1 MIDRRSL
8 ALLIK
13 QLLYISLGLAIIF
26 YRLLPLQTT
35 PVHWVGPDL
44 LVAATC
50 VYAIR
55 RPAYVPM
62 ISVAVLFL
70 FADLMLHHPPGLLSL
85 FMVLSCEWLK
95 RQSHHLRVATFSVE
109 WVAVAFVIA
118 VQVIGSHIILTLSMA
133 TKPPV
138 GLTAMQA
145 VGTVLLYPIL
155 TSLSHHIF
163 GVHKAPTGEDIITA
177 RYQG

>member
-1 MIDRRSL
+1 MIDRR
-8 ALLIK
+8 ALTLLFK

-26 YRLLPLQTT
+26 YRLLPLETT
-35 PVHWVGPDL
+35 PANWVGPDI
-44 LVAATC
+44 LVTATC
-50 VYAIR
+50 LYAIR

-70 FADLMLHHPPGLLSL
+70 FSDLMLHNPPGLLSL

-95 RQSHHLRVATFSVE
+95 RRSHYLRVATFSVE
-109 WVAVAFVIA
+109 WLAIAFVIA
-118 VQVIGSHIILTLSMA
+118 VQVIGSHIILTLTMA
-133 TKPPV
+133 TTPPV
-138 GLTAMQA
+138 GLTSMQA

-155 TSLSHHIF
+155 SRLSHHFF

-177 RYQG
+177 RYQR